1 MPNKNKE
8 IADLLKNPAASNW
21 LKTALRTALSRDVAD
36 AANDARLLSDV
47 LERRSWD
54 IQERAFGFTRNPI

>member
-8 IADLLKNPAASNW
+8 IAELLKKPAASNW

-54 IQERAFGFTRNPI
+54 IQERAFGFRA

>member
-1 MPNKNKE
+1 MPNKNNE

-54 IQERAFGFTRNPI
+54 IQERAFGFRA

>member
-54 IQERAFGFTRNPI
+54 IQERAFGFRA